1 MIRIVHVFPETL
13 GLFGDSGN
21 VLALRKRAEW
31 RGVGV
36 EVVPVHRGDDIPANG
51 DIYIIGSGSSSSV
64 RQAAAESVRLASALA
79 SAMDNRDAQV
89 VAIGGGL
96 HVLTK
101 RVDWNDGTSVRGAGL
116 IDGVSVPRAQRLVG
130 EFVGIS
136 EGLDVAGF
144 INSGHDVVTN
154 LEPHIREMHGL
165 SISTDGVVFRGIL
178 GTHSHGAYL
187 PMNPAIADRIL
198 GTALGSELP
207 AGGERLAR
215 ATVAANE
222 SRRAI
227 RDRISTNG

>member
-31 RGVGV
+31 RGLKVTVIPVALGDK
-36 EVVPVHRGDDIPANG
+36 VPATG
-51 DIYIIGSGSSSSV
+51 DIYVIGSGSSSSV
-64 RQAAAESVRLASALA
+64 RRAAAQAGQLATALDA
-79 SAMDNRDAQV
+79 AIDKRNAQV
-89 VAIGGGL
+89 VAIGGGMHL
-96 HVLTK
+96 LTN

-116 IDGVSVPRAQRLVG
+116 IDGVSVPRSQRLVG
-130 EFVGIS
+130 EFVGLS

-154 LEPHIREMHGL
+154 LEPHIRQMHGL
-165 SISTDGVVFRGIL
+165 SISTDGIVHRGII

-198 GTALGSELP
+198 VTVTGSELP
-207 AGGERLAR
+207 VAGNILAR
-215 ATVAANE
+215 ATIAANE

-227 RDRISTNG
+227 RDRING